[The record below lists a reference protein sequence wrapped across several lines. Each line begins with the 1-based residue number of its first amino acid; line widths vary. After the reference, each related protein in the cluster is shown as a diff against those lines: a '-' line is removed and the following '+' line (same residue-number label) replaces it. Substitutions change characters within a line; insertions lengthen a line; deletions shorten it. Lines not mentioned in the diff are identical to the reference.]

1 MSIRTLTLREAL
13 DQLGVQLRELLSHP
27 EATQQDKASIVLAN
41 ISLAEIRR
49 RHMPRWT
56 PLDPATLPAGRV
68 QTFAPVSGL
77 PKGHLLDWEEG
88 QGVAS

>member
-1 MSIRTLTLREAL
+1 MSDDRSLYDLMQSID
-13 DQLGVQLRELLSHP
+13 DQVAKAMRHP
-27 EATQQDKASIVLAN
+27 NATQADKATLVLGRLN
-41 ISLAEIRR
+41 LSEVRR

-68 QTFAPVSGL
+68 HTFAPVSGL

-88 QGVAS
+88 QGVVS